1 MSIFWVYNFTFPV
14 ILENDIDAIKQKLE
28 EVLMNNQVALKK
40 AFRLSLSSIS
50 DQLLQAGI
58 ITQDIHRSSPSYDDI
73 IDSFLSGLTFIR
85 KQSDLKK
92 ECDTFLSAL
101 FNIGGPVARAA
112 GMLKDEWEQ
121 EFELAVKTM
130 KMTHT

>member
-1 MSIFWVYNFTFPV
+1 M
-14 ILENDIDAIKQKLE
+14 IK
-28 EVLMNNQVALKK
+28 NQVALKK

-73 IDSFLSGLTFIR
+73 IDSFLSDLIFIW
-85 KQSDLKK
+85 KKSDLKK

-101 FNIGGPVARAA
+101 SNIGGPVARAA
-112 GMLKDEWEQ
+112 GMLRDEWDQVMHED
-121 EFELAVKTM
+121 
-130 KMTHT
+130 

>member
-1 MSIFWVYNFTFPV
+1 
-14 ILENDIDAIKQKLE
+14 
-28 EVLMNNQVALKK
+28 MNNQVALKK

-50 DQLLQAGI
+50 DQLLQVGI

-85 KQSDLKK
+85 KQSDLKE

-101 FNIGGPVARAA
+101 SNIGGPVARAA
-112 GMLKDEWEQ
+112 DMLRDEWEQ
-121 EFELAVKTM
+121 EFELAVKRM

>member
-1 MSIFWVYNFTFPV
+1 M
-14 ILENDIDAIKQKLE
+14 KQKLE
-28 EVLMNNQVALKK
+28 VVLMNNQVALKK

-58 ITQDIHRSSPSYDDI
+58 ITQDIHRSPSYDDI

-101 FNIGGPVARAA
+101 SNIGGPVARAA
-112 GMLKDEWEQ
+112 GMLRDEWDQVMHED
-121 EFELAVKTM
+121 
-130 KMTHT
+130 